1 MRWTPLLLVGASFA
15 LPAIVGAQDGGLAID
30 LYQAAETSED
40 GFAISRPGDRGH
52 LRFGAQLQGDYGLA
66 PLVLADTGAADP
78 PQLVSHLLGL
88 RAGVS
93 LGLIDRIV
101 IFGSLP
107 VVAVMEGTQSPGGV
121 PNARGG
127 GLGDPTIGARVR
139 LVGDPDDVGA
149 VALQLTGSI
158 PLAEAIDSSQDLIGE
173 GGVTFQPEV
182 LGELRFDFLH
192 VTANLGFLFRT
203 APTFVNLNVGHEL
216 TWGLGVG
223 ATFLDDLLEARVE
236 AYGRVGL
243 DDPAPQTAPAEAIL
257 GLRVRPVGGLVIG
270 LAGGPGLG
278 TGYGT
283 PAFRGVL
290 SVGWSEQI
298 DLARRAAGR
307 SWDAPDPEAT
317 SSARGATG
325 GAGGDA
331 TGGDRGGEATGGETT
346 GDATAE
352 ATGAAAAETTAD
364 PNGETPPAGGARVA
378 VARPDYQQID
388 RDGDR
393 VVDALDHCPI
403 DREDFDEIQ
412 DEDGCPEEDADG
424 DQVADLDDQCPL
436 TPGRATRG
444 ECNGCPELAC
454 VVRGTGAIEITQRV
468 EFQFG
473 EARILESS
481 EAVLRDV
488 LSILRTNDQ
497 IVRLRIE
504 GHTDDVG
511 EDEANLALSV
521 RRAAAV
527 VDWLV
532 EHGAERDRL
541 VGFGCG
547 EMYPL
552 QPGTRTAIRARNRRV
567 EFLIIE
573 PPSGRE
579 VREGCRAAE

>member
-1 MRWTPLLLVGASFA
+1 MRWTPLLLLGASIA
-15 LPAIVGAQDGGLAID
+15 LPSVATAQAGGLAID

-40 GFAISRPGDRGH
+40 GFAISRPTDRGH

-66 PLVLADTGAADP
+66 PLILANTGAADP

-88 RAGVS
+88 RAGLS
-93 LGLIDRIV
+93 LGLIDRV
-101 IFGSLP
+101 VVYASLP

-127 GLGDPTIGARVR
+127 GLGDPTLGARVR
-139 LVGDPDDVGA
+139 LVGEPDDVGA

-158 PLAEAIDSSQDLIGE
+158 PLAEAIDPAQDLIGE

-182 LGELRFDFLH
+182 LGELRFDFLR

-216 TWGLGVG
+216 TWGVGVG
-223 ATFLDDLLEARVE
+223 ATFLDDMLEARLE

-243 DDPAPQTAPAEAIL
+243 ESPSPQTAPAEALL
-257 GLRVRPVGGLVIG
+257 GLRVHPIEGLVIG

-278 TGYGT
+278 IGYGT

-290 SVGWSEQI
+290 SVGWSEPI
-298 DLARRAAGR
+298 DLERRAAGR
-307 SWDAPDPEAT
+307 SWDAPAPGEEGATDGARGDDSGRADGSEAGGD
-317 SSARGATG
+317 GATG
-325 GAGGDA
+325 EGTGEGASA
-331 TGGDRGGEATGGETT
+331 TGEGSGGSR
-346 GDATAE
+346 
-352 ATGAAAAETTAD
+352 AAI
-364 PNGETPPAGGARVA
+364 
-378 VARPDYQQID
+378 ARPDYEQLD

-424 DQVADLDDQCPL
+424 DQVADIDDQCPL
-436 TPGRATRG
+436 TPGRPTRG

-454 VVRGTGAIEITQRV
+454 VGETGAIEITQRV

-473 EARILESS
+473 EARILEQS

-511 EDEANLALSV
+511 DDDHNLALSV

-552 QPGTRTAIRARNRRV
+552 QPGSSTRIRARNRRV
-567 EFLIIE
+567 EFLIVE